1 MSNYKS
7 IGIIGGVG
15 PAATC
20 DLMKKII
27 EHTNAK
33 DDQHHIH
40 IYVDCNTDI
49 PDRTKAILY
58 HEESPV
64 PEIVKSGKKLQEM
77 GADVLVMPCH
87 TGHYFYEEIV
97 KNLEIPMLDI
107 TKETAEHLKKKG
119 IKRAGILATEGTIQS
134 NIYKTAL
141 DKYEIDVIYPNIKD
155 QKLFMS
161 LIYDHI
167 KRGYLKRNELP
178 EKEIK
183 KSLEAMAEKG
193 AEIFVLACTEL
204 PIAFEIMQLTEHII
218 DPTLLLAKAAIQ
230 FTGANVRE
238 TNV

>member
-27 EHTNAK
+27 EHTDAK

-40 IYVDCNTDI
+40 IYVDCNVDI
-49 PDRTKAILY
+49 PDRTQAIL
-58 HEESPV
+58 HHGESPV
-64 PEIVKSGKKLQEM
+64 AEIVKSGKKLTEM

-87 TGHYFYEEIV
+87 TGHYFYPEIIRH
-97 KNLEIPMLDI
+97 LDIPMLDI
-107 TKETAEHLKKKG
+107 TKETAKYLKKKG
-119 IKRAGILATEGTIQS
+119 IKRAGILATDGTIAS
-134 NIYKTAL
+134 NIYKTTLNDYGIEA
-141 DKYEIDVIYPNIKD
+141 IYPNEKE

-161 LIYDHI
+161 LIYDYI
-167 KRGYLKRNELP
+167 KHGNMDKKELP

-183 KSLEAMAEKG
+183 SGLKKLSEKG
-193 AEIFVLACTEL
+193 AELFVLACTEL
-204 PIAFEIMQLTEHII
+204 PIAFEIMNLKEHTI

-230 FTGANVRE
+230 SVGAKIR
-238 TNV
+238 